1 MTDRVKSPLERI
13 KARQPDARRRAKEFR
28 TLHENPLD
36 ALACVLEDLPVTDDE
51 WDRIVEEPY
60 G

>member
-1 MTDRVKSPLERI
+1 MIDKGKFPLERI
-13 KARQPDARRRAKEFR
+13 RTRQPNALRKAKEFR
-28 TLHENPLD
+28 TLHGDPLD
-36 ALACVLEDLPVTDDE
+36 ALARVLGDLLVTDDE

>member
-1 MTDRVKSPLERI
+1 MTDKGNSPLERI
-13 KARQPDARRRAKEFR
+13 KARQLDALHRARGFR
-28 TLHENPLD
+28 ALHGDPLD
-36 ALACVLEDLPVTDDE
+36 ALVRVLGDLPVTDDE

>member
-1 MTDRVKSPLERI
+1 MTDKSKSPLERI
-13 KARQPDARRRAKEFR
+13 KARQLDALRRAREFR
-28 TLHENPLD
+28 VLHGEPLD
-36 ALACVLEDLPVTDDE
+36 ALARVLGDLPVTDDE

>member
-1 MTDRVKSPLERI
+1 MTDKGKSPLERI
-13 KARQPDARRRAKEFR
+13 RARQPDVLRRAKKFR
-28 TLHENPLD
+28 TLHGDPFD
-36 ALACVLEDLPVTDDE
+36 ALARILGDLPVTDDE

>member
-1 MTDRVKSPLERI
+1 MTDKGKSPLERI
-13 KARQPDARRRAKEFR
+13 KARQPDVLRRAKEFR
-28 TLHENPLD
+28 ALHGDPLD
-36 ALACVLEDLPVTDDE
+36 ALMRILGDLPVTDDE